1 MSKFFDEL
9 KKYEPATHSKPN
21 PDRYKYLLGIVALQE
36 EAHKE
41 IDDGI
46 KIIAKEIKQLHRQ
59 ERKQLE
65 KIGLLKAA
73 PKKPRNTGK

>member
-9 KKYEPATHSKPN
+9 KKYKQETHTKPN
-21 PDRYKYLLGIVALQE
+21 PARYQQLLGIAALQE
-36 EAHKE
+36 DAHKE
-41 IDDGI
+41 IDEAI
-46 KIIAKEIKQLHRQ
+46 KVIGKEIKQLHRL

-73 PKKPRNTGK
+73 PKKTRKPAK